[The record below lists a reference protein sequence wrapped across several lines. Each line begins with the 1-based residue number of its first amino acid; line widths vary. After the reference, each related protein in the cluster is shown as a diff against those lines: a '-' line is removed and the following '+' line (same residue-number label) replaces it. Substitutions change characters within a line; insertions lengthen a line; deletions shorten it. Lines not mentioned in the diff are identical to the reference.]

1 MRLITLY
8 GVDQTEGGTVMIG
21 GVSEGEGRGG
31 AEYRSGVGILHAVIY
46 EKGGRHVTVWANEM
60 RKLGSWSVGERTS
73 LLRR

>member
-31 AEYRSGVGILHAVIY
+31 SEYRSGVGMLHAFVDK
-46 EKGGRHVTVWANEM
+46 EWVGHVGKRKAKMGELGRRGAG
-60 RKLGSWSVGERTS
+60 KPI
-73 LLRR
+73 